1 MEKLILAAFLLVLTS
16 CAGTGQTDNA
26 RSLLETLEFEG
37 DEYGSII
44 ITGDI
49 SLGIPPFSSKI
60 HINYEKHKDAPVSEN

>member
-1 MEKLILAAFLLVLTS
+1 MKYIILAFLLTN
-16 CAGTGQTDNA
+16 CAGTGQADSA

-60 HINYEKHKDAPVSEN
+60 HINYEKHKDAPVFED